1 MSVAVIEI
9 NDAGIVTFHDDR
21 IQDVEPACAVLDN
34 QQLLLGNA
42 AFDQTRLKP
51 SWTNDRFWSQL
62 SMDPLTNGTKTIR
75 HHADLAY
82 AQLDAIWQPLSGR
95 CDEVIFAVPGTFQK
109 PQLALLLGICKELSI
124 PVRGL
129 VDSAV
134 AAASEQAAGKQLLHL
149 DAQLHRIVLTTFDQ
163 GARLQRA
170 GVVVIAE
177 TGLTQL
183 RNRWANVI
191 SDVFVRATRFDPMH
205 GAESEQALYSQLPAW
220 LEEVAKQEASD
231 LELEVEGGKHTV
243 TIQKDQLVGGAADI
257 YPKIV
262 EQIRSRI
269 DESGC
274 NLLLS
279 SRLNGFPGLNDTLAL
294 LQNCQVT
301 QLSAAAAATGTL
313 DHYDHIVSSN
323 ENISFVTS
331 VPWTHDHDGHSV
343 GFEDLT
349 PTHLVYK
356 GRAKPI
362 TGSGIDVGLEAAND
376 GFKITGLS
384 KGISRKHCTIRRD
397 GNVVKVEDHSSFGTY
412 LNDIKVTEASA
423 LQAGDVLRLGE
434 PGEELMLITLVH

>member
-1 MSVAVIEI
+1 MSAAVIEI
-9 NDAGIVTFHDDR
+9 NDAGIITFHDDR
-21 IQDVEPACAVLDN
+21 IQDVEPACAILDSN
-34 QQLLLGNA
+34 NLLLGNA

-62 SMDPLTNGTKTIR
+62 SMDPLANATKSIR

-82 AQLDAIWQPLSGR
+82 AQLETIWRPISSR
-95 CDEVIFAVPGTFQK
+95 CDEVILAVPGTFQK
-109 PQLALLLGICKELSI
+109 PQLALLLGICKELEI

-129 VDSAV
+129 VDAAV
-134 AAASEQAAGKQLLHL
+134 AAASEQPVGKQLLHL

-205 GAESEQALYSQLPAW
+205 GAKSEQALYSQLPTW
-220 LEEVAKQEASD
+220 LEAITKQDSSE
-231 LELEVEGGKHTV
+231 LELEVEGRKHTV

-262 EQIRSRI
+262 EQIRSRV
-269 DESGC
+269 DKSGC

-279 SRLNGFPGLNDTLAL
+279 PRLNGFPGLDDTLAL

-301 QLSAAAAATGTL
+301 KLPATAAATGVL
-313 DHYDHIVSSN
+313 DHYEHVISPS

-331 VPWTHDHDGHSV
+331 VPWTDDGQAV
-343 GFEDLT
+343 GYEDLT

-356 GRAKPI
+356 GRAKAI
-362 TGSGIDVGLEAAND
+362 TGSGIDVGLEVPNE
-376 GFKITGLS
+376 GFNLTGLS
-384 KGISRKHCTIRRD
+384 KGVSRKHCTIRKD
-397 GNVVKVEDHSSFGTY
+397 GNVVKVEDHSRFGTY
-412 LNDIKVTEASA
+412 LNDIKITETSA

-434 PGEELMLITLVH
+434 PGEELMLITVAQ